1 MRWVGY
7 WIVTA
12 VIFHGILFIKL
23 VIATMNITSCNVS
36 LRYAP
41 GITRKQI
48 PIPTQVIKRRYLRSN
63 YSVEEQPFT
72 TLPEKNIT
80 TSTDNNNTVYISTE
94 QHQQSSNIA
103 EATINPFVRIH
114 LRQI

>member
-1 MRWVGY
+1 
-7 WIVTA
+7 
-12 VIFHGILFIKL
+12 
-23 VIATMNITSCNVS
+23 MNITSCNVS

-41 GITRKQI
+41 GITTKQI
-48 PIPTQVIKRRYLRSN
+48 PIPTQTKLIKRRYLRSN
-63 YSVEEQPFT
+63 YPSEEQVPPGSEQPFT
-72 TLPEKNIT
+72 TTATEKNMT
-80 TSTDNNNTVYISTE
+80 TSTSTDNNNTVYISTE